1 MFKIYNIFFRKK
13 ERKWMSFLDK
23 IDIFILLFI
32 PLFIFT
38 DVYMIELALLFIYFI
53 LKLYLSF
60 LNMNGIFTTKDLRN
74 DYLKFS
80 NNSAKLLKNIMIA
93 DLIKRLLPTLIFVYA
108 MTIFTYEYINIPAI
122 ASLFILVLG
131 ISQFTVF
138 FGYFMRGSE
147 KCMPILILGSFI
159 MGVVLYI
166 VSVNETNTL
175 LLGVLAVLG
184 LILIIAKFII
194 SFRKVDKLYG

>member
-38 DVYMIELALLFIYFI
+38 EVYMIELALLFIYFI
-53 LKLYLSF
+53 LKLHLSF

-159 MGVVLYI
+159 MGVAL
-166 VSVNETNTL
+166 VN
-175 LLGVLAVLG
+175 
-184 LILIIAKFII
+184 K
-194 SFRKVDKLYG
+194 K